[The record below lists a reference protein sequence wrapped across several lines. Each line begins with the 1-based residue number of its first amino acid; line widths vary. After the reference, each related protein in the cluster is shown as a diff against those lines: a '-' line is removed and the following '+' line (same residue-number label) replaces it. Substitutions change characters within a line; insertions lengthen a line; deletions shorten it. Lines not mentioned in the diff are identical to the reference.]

1 MKLGRN
7 DPCHCGSGKKYK
19 HCHYEADRAAEAKAL
34 KEAADARAAQAA
46 EAAKDEPDDSKPDD
60 GDKDAAM
67 TKPHK
72 RDGSRFLRDS
82 SRGGHG
88 QKGNAASASP
98 RSTRGAQRGG

>member
-34 KEAADARAAQAA
+34 KEAAEARAIQAA
-46 EAAKDEPDDSKPDD
+46 EAAKEEQDD
-60 GDKDAAM
+60 GTSDDAEKDPAM

-88 QKGNAASASP
+88 QKGSVASSSP